1 MKANREILRDKY
13 EKWWPISN
21 AREERIKSLLEESLH
36 TKVVPYGM
44 GALSSERIK
53 GSARDN
59 GFETADPD
67 LYVEEYGCF
76 VEVTGPLKPFIHPKD
91 ALFVNPCKIKNARK
105 KAQEGYDVWLV
116 HVLDRKNVREQV
128 LSVAGH
134 LLPDEIRKEMSDF
147 CLTDSARC
155 VLGRI
160 CSLVEQGK
168 AAPED
173 VADRVVYYHKRRRLY
188 SPVCTDKSIV
198 RCFLMD
204 EKFALRFSVANV
216 CVGREKFVS
225 VPSDYEGIMQ
235 FSDMVSVIKERKR

>member
-1 MKANREILRDKY
+1 MRVNRETLRDKY
-13 EKWWPISN
+13 EMWWPVSN
-21 AREERIKSLLEESLH
+21 AREEKIKNLLEKSLQ
-36 TKVVPYGM
+36 TKVVPYSM

-91 ALFVNPCKIKNARK
+91 ALFVNPDKVKNARNK
-105 KAQEGYDVWLV
+105 SRNGHDVWLV

-134 LLPDEIRKEMSDF
+134 LLPDEIRKEISDF

-155 VLGRI
+155 VLGRM
-160 CSLVEQGK
+160 CALVEQGK
-168 AAPED
+168 AVPED
-173 VADRVVYYHKRRRLY
+173 VAERVVCYHKRRRLC
-188 SPVCTDKSIV
+188 SPVCTEKSIV

-204 EKFALRFSVANV
+204 EKFASRFSVASV
-216 CVGREKFVS
+216 RLGGEKFIS
-225 VPSDYEGIMQ
+225 VPSDYEGIMK
-235 FSDMVSVIKERKR
+235 FSDMVSAIKERKK

>member
-59 GFETADPD
+59 GFEPADPD
-67 LYVEEYGCF
+67 LYVEEYDCF

-91 ALFVNPCKIKNARK
+91 ALFVNPCKVKNARR
-105 KAQEGYDVWLV
+105 KAQEGHDVWLV
-116 HVLDRKNVREQV
+116 HILDRKNVREQI

-134 LLPDEIRKEMSDF
+134 LLPDEIREEISEF

-155 VLGRI
+155 VLGRM
-160 CSLVEQGK
+160 CALVEQGK
-168 AAPED
+168 VVPED
-173 VADRVVYYHKRRRLY
+173 VAERVVSYHKRRRLC
-188 SPVCTDKSIV
+188 SPTYTEKSIV

-204 EKFALRFSVANV
+204 EKFASRFPVADV
-216 CVGREKFVS
+216 RLGIERFVS

-235 FSDMVSVIKERKR
+235 FSDMVSVIKERKK